1 MPPAFPLPGVFDLHD
16 LRRDDP
22 RLDQL
27 CAWLTD
33 DLEIGDFAI
42 APASADASFRRYFR
56 VTTASES
63 RIVMDAPPDRE
74 DVAPYLTIT
83 DMLAQIGV
91 HAPRVL
97 ARNAEQGFLLVTD
110 LGSVTYL
117 MELADPVRADALYG
131 DALDALG
138 RIQRHGDPHAE
149 RLPPYDEKLLRF
161 EMSLFPDW
169 FVGRHLRLT
178 LDNQQERV
186 LAAAC
191 DGLVANALAQPRA
204 FVHRDYHSRNLM
216 YYQGDNPGILDF
228 QDAVHGPI
236 TYDLVSLLRDCYVD
250 WPESQVRAW
259 ALRFRELLI
268 DSDRAAGNDDAQF
281 LRWFDLMGV
290 QRHLK
295 AIGIFARLWHRDG
308 KSGYLP
314 EIPRTLGYVR
324 HVCQRHGELEQ
335 LGTLLDEHIA
345 PALGA
350 IAGSRR
356 P

>member
-1 MPPAFPLPGVFDLHD
+1 LLDQ
-16 LRRDDP
+16 RRDDP

-27 CAWLTD
+27 CGWLRTG
-33 DLEIGDFAI
+33 LGLRDFAI

-56 VTTASES
+56 VTTAAGSH
-63 RIVMDAPPDRE
+63 IVMDAPPDRE
-74 DVAPYLTIT
+74 DVAPYLMIT

-97 ARNAEQGFLLVTD
+97 ERNAEQGFLLVTD
-110 LGSVTYL
+110 LGSITYL
-117 MELADPVRADALYG
+117 TELADPVRADALYG
-131 DALDALG
+131 DALDALA
-138 RIQRHGDPHAE
+138 RIQLNGDPHAE

-161 EMSLFPDW
+161 EMGLFPDW

-178 LDNQQERV
+178 LEGEQLQV
-186 LAAAC
+186 LSAAY
-191 DGLVANALAQPRA
+191 DLLVANALEQPRC

-216 YYQGDNPGILDF
+216 YFPGDNPGILDF
-228 QDAVHGPI
+228 QDAVHGSI
-236 TYDLVSLLRDCYVD
+236 TYDLVSLLRDCYVA
-250 WPESQVRAW
+250 WPDERVRAW
-259 ALRFRELLI
+259 ALHFRTSRL
-268 DSDRAAGNDDAQF
+268 AAGRPAGDSEAQF

-308 KSGYLP
+308 KSGYLGD
-314 EIPRTLGYVR
+314 IPRTLGYVR
-324 HVCQRHGELEQ
+324 NVCQLYDELEG
-335 LGTLLDEHIA
+335 LGALLDEHIA